1 MLVRVAEWIIDLEGE
16 PVLFEAPL
24 PQNLTARKRRGGIKS
39 DVVRPAECRSQTKQS
54 GHGKILVVATRKVIF
69 RPTGQ
74 TCRYKVGPSF
84 RAIEQKRCEFRGQN
98 LEDPPRRTHIFA
110 DDSKAPCGCVYLLF
124 DCDFKSKYCDI
135 SRSQFKGGRREMR
148 LRLTVPNFLCARC
161 RGGRHSAR

>member
-16 PVLFEAPL
+16 PVLFETPL

-39 DVVRPAECRSQTKQS
+39 NVVRPAECRTQTKQS

-98 LEDPPRRTHIFA
+98 LEDPPRRTHLFA
-110 DDSKAPCGCVYLLF
+110 DDSKSLAVVFTSY
-124 DCDFKSKYCDI
+124 SIAI
-135 SRSQFKGGRREMR
+135 SRANIAISHAHNSREGGGRC
-148 LRLTVPNFLCARC
+148 V
-161 RGGRHSAR
+161 